1 MLYCFAFV
9 FFVFKQ
15 KTAYEMRISDWSSDV
30 CSSDLQDDPD
40 DREHRAGDH
49 RRRLDPFPHDALP
62 LVQLCRKGKTSHP
75 ADRSA
80 APREISRDDMA
91 RRYGETMWRA
101 RGEEAAPFVLYAVL
115 QPADCVKVHHCS
127 LNRSNSTAQALS
139 PGDPTCTVRR
149 NGGEAG
155 ERGGRVNIV
164 TY

>member
-1 MLYCFAFV
+1 MCV
-9 FFVFKQ
+9 FFFKQ

-30 CSSDLQDDPD
+30 CSSDLELGAAHRQDDPD

-101 RGEEAAPFVLYAVL
+101 RGDEASPFVLYAVL
-115 QPADCVKVHHCS
+115 PTSDCVRVPHS
-127 LNRSNSTAQALS
+127 SFNRSHS
-139 PGDPTCTVRR
+139 PCPAPSPRH
-149 NGGEAG
+149 
-155 ERGGRVNIV
+155 
-164 TY
+164 

>member
-101 RGEEAAPFVLYAVL
+101 RGDEASPFFLCDFP
-115 QPADCVKVHHCS
+115 QPADCVLVLPCLLNPVIRISPDRINVCQGNCVCIPFVLS
-127 LNRSNSTAQALS
+127 LYWMNK
-139 PGDPTCTVRR
+139 
-149 NGGEAG
+149 
-155 ERGGRVNIV
+155 
-164 TY
+164 